1 MAGRLAWVG
10 KIPSTRVL
18 WKWPTSGSGGPGVGG
33 GSTEGPGTEL
43 PGTEGPGTEGPGT
56 EGPGT
61 EGPGTQGPGTEPLA
75 PSEPVQLGA
84 SGSRVVL
91 GHAHG
96 FAG

>member
-1 MAGRLAWVG
+1 MAGRSGWVG
-10 KIPSTRVL
+10 KILSTRVL

-33 GSTEGPGTEL
+33 GSAEGA
-43 PGTEGPGTEGPGT
+43 GTEGPGTE
-56 EGPGT
+56 
-61 EGPGTQGPGTEPLA
+61 GPGTEPLA

-84 SGSRVVL
+84 RGSRVVL

>member
-1 MAGRLAWVG
+1 MAGRLGWVG

-33 GSTEGPGTEL
+33 GSTEGPGTE
-43 PGTEGPGTEGPGT
+43 GPGTEGPGT
-56 EGPGT
+56 E
-61 EGPGTQGPGTEPLA
+61 GPGTEPLA

>member
-1 MAGRLAWVG
+1 MAGRLGWVG

-18 WKWPTSGSGGPGVGG
+18 WKWPTSGSGGTGVGG
-33 GSTEGPGTEL
+33 GSTQ
-43 PGTEGPGTEGPGT
+43 GPGTEGPGT
-56 EGPGT
+56 E
-61 EGPGTQGPGTEPLA
+61 GPGTEPLA